1 MSGVTSLGF
10 RRRSSEQTTARQRAR
25 KWTRP
30 AFAVF
35 GLAML
40 LVIWEVGAVIVRQTA
55 SHPNEVW
62 PSLEYIA
69 RTAYP
74 EIGLVRHTAIAS
86 PSSPSAASGGHASYT
101 DATVVLL
108 RESRR
113 TVQRVLLGAIIG
125 VLAGLA
131 VGLAVAR
138 SPISRRT
145 LYPTVNLL
153 RQIPLLALSILFLL
167 WFGSTER
174 AIYAFVIF
182 GVGSLIMINTINAVR
197 NVPAVQV
204 NYART
209 LGSSDLRVLRSV
221 VLPAIVPELVGGIKV
236 AVGLAWAM
244 VLGTE
249 YVIALPGLGKL
260 MLFFELFGY
269 AGRMVVILFLFVLF
283 ALLTH
288 LLVSAAGNYVT
299 RWVPRSQ

>member
-1 MSGVTSLGF
+1 
-10 RRRSSEQTTARQRAR
+10 
-25 KWTRP
+25 
-30 AFAVF
+30 
-35 GLAML
+35 ML
-40 LVIWEVGAVIVRQTA
+40 LVLWEVGAVIVRQTA
-55 SHPNEVW
+55 TQPNEVW

-74 EIGLVRHTAIAS
+74 EIGLVRHTAIAG
-86 PSSPSAASGGHASYT
+86 PGSAGAATGAHASYG

-113 TVQRVLLGAIIG
+113 TIERVLLGALFG
-125 VLAGLA
+125 VLLGVTIGL
-131 VGLAVAR
+131 LVAR
-138 SPISRRT
+138 ATVVRRT
-145 LYPTVNLL
+145 LYPTVNLV

-174 AIYAFVIF
+174 AIYSFVIF
-182 GVGSLIMINTINAVR
+182 GVASLVMINTINAVR
-197 NVPAVQV
+197 NVPEVQV

-209 LGSSDLRVLRSV
+209 LGSGRLRVLRSV
-221 VLPAIVPELVGGIKV
+221 LLPAITPELVAGVKV

-260 MLFFELFGY
+260 MLFFELFGF
-269 AGRMVVILFLFVLF
+269 AGRMVVILFLFVLY

-288 LLVSAAGNYVT
+288 LLVTALGNYLT
-299 RWVPRSQ
+299 RWAPRST